1 MSNIPCSADNN
12 PEKYPETV
20 CQEYN
25 CTGGA
30 DDIRFFF
37 KKSLERTVS
46 SVIRTE
52 TLRNTA
58 KRVDGLIIGT
68 GEADFTKDNTH

>member
-37 KKSLERTVS
+37 KKVW
-46 SVIRTE
+46 SV
-52 TLRNTA
+52 LLVPLSGP
-58 KRVDGLIIGT
+58 K
-68 GEADFTKDNTH
+68 H

>member
-37 KKSLERTVS
+37 KKSLG
-46 SVIRTE
+46 
-52 TLRNTA
+52 A
-58 KRVDGLIIGT
+58 YC
-68 GEADFTKDNTH
+68 